1 MARDRDWVDYANLA
15 SNIAQNVQIRDMRHK
30 LGTVASVMQEE
41 KDTAEREN
49 KLRDAVF
56 QSESMLRNLQ
66 KASNE
71 NPRGSLALARH
82 NLLQFQCN
90 EVTSASFR
98 SYEDKERLRSVV
110 EGHEQLIQ
118 ECAAGLSPQQ
128 QDQAERCGQYLA
140 ERGELDL
147 LIRLSQKQAEL
158 DRLKAEH
165 QVSGADPR
173 TGIGITIGILALALC
188 LIGGT
193 LWFIGSENEEP
204 ENKSNGQISLALGGI
219 GIVVA
224 ALLLARQFQIDAR
237 QAQAMEKF
245 KTETA
250 RLIAD
255 EPLLDPAFNM
265 VSVLRETFGNASG
278 SDLLQMRN
286 DREALIADVLGK
298 AAPPSVT

>member
-15 SNIAQNVQIRDMRHK
+15 SNIAQNVQIRDMQHK
-30 LGTVASVMQEE
+30 LGAVASVMQEE
-41 KDTAEREN
+41 KDTADREN

-71 NPRGSLALARH
+71 NPRGSLAWARH
-82 NLLQFQCN
+82 NLLQFQRN
-90 EVTSASFR
+90 EVTSGSFR

-110 EGHEQLIQ
+110 EGHEQFIQ

-128 QDQAERCGQYLA
+128 QDQAERCGQYLV

-173 TGIGITIGILALALC
+173 TGLGIILGIIALALC
-188 LIGGT
+188 LIGGM
-193 LWFIGSENEEP
+193 LWFIGSGMGLGSDMGEP
-204 ENKSNGQISLALGGI
+204 ENKSAGIVILVLGGI

-224 ALLLARQFQIDAR
+224 ALLAAP
-237 QAQAMEKF
+237 QAQAMEKL

-255 EPLLDPAFNM
+255 EPLFDPVFNM
-265 VSVLRETFGNASG
+265 VNVLRKAFGNASG
-278 SDLLQMRN
+278 SALLQMRN
-286 DREALIADVLGK
+286 DREAVIADVLGK
-298 AAPPSVT
+298 ATPLSVT